1 MAAASASTGL
11 AFDIRGLTRT
21 FGHHRA
27 LRGLDLKV
35 EREECLAIFGPN
47 GAGKTTLIKILAT
60 IMRPSGGKVLVEGI
74 DLKGRPEDIRRHLG
88 VVTHH
93 TFLYANLTAYENL
106 EFYGKLY
113 DVPSPKGRIHEVIE
127 QVGMT
132 SRMHDR
138 VGTFSRGMQQRTSI
152 ARAVLH
158 RPNIMLLDEP
168 EAGLDQDAVEL
179 LWSILRD
186 DGGGK
191 RTILLITH
199 SLDRGLELCD
209 RLVILDRGGLVYENR
224 GDALDISGLKEAYR
238 TSTGVGA

>member
-1 MAAASASTGL
+1 MAANPAAMQL
-11 AFDIRGLTRT
+11 AFDIQGLTRT

-27 LRGLDLKV
+27 LRGLDLQI

-60 IMRPSGGKVLVEGI
+60 IMRPSGGRVLVEGI
-74 DLKGRPEDIRRHLG
+74 DLKGRPEDVRRHLG

-106 EFYGKLY
+106 QFYSKLY
-113 DVPSPKGRIHEVIE
+113 DVPSPRDRIHEVIE

-132 SRMHDR
+132 YRMNDR
-138 VGTFSRGMQQRTSI
+138 VGTFSRGMQQRISI

-158 RPNIMLLDEP
+158 RPDIMLLDEP

-179 LWSILRD
+179 LWDIMRD

-199 SLDRGLELCD
+199 NLDRGLELCD
-209 RLVILDRGGLVYENR
+209 RLVILDRGDVVYQNK
-224 GDALDISGLKEAYR
+224 GDALDLPGLREAYR
-238 TSTGVGA
+238 SSTGVGA